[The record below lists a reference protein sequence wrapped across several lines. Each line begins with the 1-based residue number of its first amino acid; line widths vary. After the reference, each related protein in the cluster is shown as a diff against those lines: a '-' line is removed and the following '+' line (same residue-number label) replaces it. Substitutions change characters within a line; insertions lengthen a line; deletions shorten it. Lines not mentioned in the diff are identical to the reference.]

1 MVVSLIGSVKRNGD
15 NPKPLTSTVSK
26 VMIIRMEFDRAHAA
40 AAEEVIH
47 GDLPFS
53 SRLPSYAVG

>member
-26 VMIIRMEFDRAHAA
+26 VMMIRMEFD
-40 AAEEVIH
+40 
-47 GDLPFS
+47 
-53 SRLPSYAVG
+53 